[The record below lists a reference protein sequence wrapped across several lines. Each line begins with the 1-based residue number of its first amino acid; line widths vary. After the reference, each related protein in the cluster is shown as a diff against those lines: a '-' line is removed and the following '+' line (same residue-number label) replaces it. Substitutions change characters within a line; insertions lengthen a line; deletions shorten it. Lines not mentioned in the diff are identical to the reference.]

1 MRLPMLQYIPVRTKD
16 GRWLQHA
23 NLMDRLFRSYL
34 KAIGLGWV
42 LEEEL
47 FKNAPVMNAEGREA
61 LRDLILDKMQERTLD
76 EWMELYIAD
85 GNIAAEP
92 FRYATDGMKHAQ
104 FVHNQSRRRNC
115 RPTSR
120 NG

>member
-1 MRLPMLQYIPVRTKD
+1 MLQYLPVRTKD

-34 KAIGLGWV
+34 KAVGLGWV

-47 FKNAPVMNAEGREA
+47 FKNAPVMSAESREA
-61 LRDLILDKMQERTLD
+61 LREIMLSKMQEKTLA
-76 EWMELYIAD
+76 EWMDIYIAD

-92 FRYATDGMKHAQ
+92 YLYPVDGMRHEQYLHNGHAVR
-104 FVHNQSRRRNC
+104 FLTPALAR
-115 RPTSR
+115 
-120 NG
+120 